1 MNYASLIIDDLETL
15 KQIEKKQKLVR
26 NGKSVRFLILLKS
39 GQSRT
44 QKKAGEVVGWQV
56 RQSQKIWQKYQ
67 ESGLEGVLETRRRG
81 GFGKL
86 SSIEISGLNR
96 YLREMG
102 ARSLAEI
109 QSYLKDSYG
118 VEYTI
123 GGVSDLCLR
132 LKIKLK
138 TARPSNYKKDAG
150 AVAAY
155 KKTSDA

>member
-1 MNYASLIIDDLETL
+1 MNYANLIIEDLATL
-15 KQIEKKQKLVR
+15 KQLEKQQKLVR
-26 NGKSVRFLILLKS
+26 NEKRVRFLSLLKS
-39 GQSRT
+39 GEMNT
-44 QKKAGEVVGWQV
+44 QKDAGKAVGWQL
-56 RQSQKIWQKYQ
+56 RQSQKIWQKYHKK
-67 ESGLEGVLETRRRG
+67 GLDAVLETGRRR

-86 SSIEISGLNR
+86 TSTQISGLNR

-102 ARSLAEI
+102 ARSLTEI
-109 QSYLKDSYG
+109 RDYLKDSYG
-118 VEYTI
+118 IQYTI

-155 KKTSDA
+155 KKTSDE